1 MPKQESPADAMRR
14 QRTRLQTEFAPDAI
28 TALWEVARDPTA
40 PPAARATAGTTLIR
54 AAGFF
59 DRSEAGKLEK
69 EIHEMT
75 LEELDERRRELQAES
90 ERPHD
95 GDEDDDDGD
104 DRGGGIFD

>member
-14 QRTRLQTEFAPDAI
+14 QRTRLQTEIAPDAI
-28 TALWEVARDPTA
+28 TALWEVARDKAA

-75 LEELDERRRELQAES
+75 LEELDARRRELQAGGAPRLAGS
-90 ERPHD
+90 AGP
-95 GDEDDDDGD
+95 GVSGEDPPTV
-104 DRGGGIFD
+104 FD